1 MLRKQIIMVLVGL
14 SLAACVPPMVEVV
27 DTNEIEQATL
37 NRAAGIAVYQAGQ
50 TVPRGLTVISPIS
63 AYSCKHVLWD
73 EPASR
78 GDALLQLQVKA
89 LELGATAITN
99 LTFDAR
105 GTDTLGTN
113 CWESVNASGIAMR

>member
-1 MLRKQIIMVLVGL
+1 MRSYAALTITAVFLL
-14 SLAACVPPMVEVV
+14 ACVPPMVEVV

-37 NRAAGIAVYQAGQ
+37 NRAAGITVYQAGQ
-50 TVPRGLTVISPIS
+50 TVPRSLTVISPIS